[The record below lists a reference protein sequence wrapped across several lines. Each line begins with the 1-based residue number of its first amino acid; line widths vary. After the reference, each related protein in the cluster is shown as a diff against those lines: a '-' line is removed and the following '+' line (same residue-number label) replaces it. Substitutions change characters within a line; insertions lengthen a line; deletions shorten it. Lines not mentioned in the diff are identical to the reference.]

1 MSISRW
7 MDQKAVVHI
16 HNGVLHIC
24 LVLLE
29 FGDNNLGAAGVT
41 VTDKKMSW
49 IWLVFGL
56 LHVYYSII
64 NARAVKALNLLGIA

>member
-1 MSISRW
+1 

-41 VTDKKMSW
+41 VTDKKMS
-49 IWLVFGL
+49 
-56 LHVYYSII
+56 
-64 NARAVKALNLLGIA
+64 